1 MDREKADQ
9 TPARTNK
16 QDDQDTNEEQTVSRR
31 TIRNARH
38 SNMRLETN
46 QQDTEFNDEYTTDNT
61 GYSGTQRKQSRN
73 YNQEQTNTVAVNTS
87 VRG

>member
-1 MDREKADQ
+1 MADQ

-46 QQDTEFNDEYTTDNT
+46 QQDTEFNDEYTSENT
-61 GYSGTQRKQSRN
+61 GYSGT
-73 YNQEQTNTVAVNTS
+73 
-87 VRG
+87 

>member
-31 TIRNARH
+31 TIRNTRH

-46 QQDTEFNDEYTTDNT
+46 QQDTEFNDEYTSENT
-61 GYSGTQRKQSRN
+61 GYSGT
-73 YNQEQTNTVAVNTS
+73 
-87 VRG
+87 

>member
-9 TPARTNK
+9 IPARTNK

-46 QQDTEFNDEYTTDNT
+46 QQDTEFNDEYTSENT
-61 GYSGTQRKQSRN
+61 GYSGT
-73 YNQEQTNTVAVNTS
+73 
-87 VRG
+87 